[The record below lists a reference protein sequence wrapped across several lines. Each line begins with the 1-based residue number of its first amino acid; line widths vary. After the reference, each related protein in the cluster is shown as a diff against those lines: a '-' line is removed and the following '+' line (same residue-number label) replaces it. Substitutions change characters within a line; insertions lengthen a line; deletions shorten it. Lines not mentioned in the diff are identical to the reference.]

1 MLQKMKISRRL
12 TILISVLAL
21 FIALAGI
28 AGNRGI
34 KQVYN
39 NQFIITSQQVPAM
52 NYLRAA
58 NIDLYQT
65 LQSLLLLTQHPVD
78 SENFTE
84 QVGSYNKN
92 IGQIEE
98 RIQGY
103 IDLTPG
109 SNDDEMVQLFSE
121 EFIQWKELTAH
132 LIKVKEDGGAVNE
145 LLAQVTEAFDVV
157 EEHLDIIA
165 DGSME
170 KINAKTKISLNN
182 YRKTNGTLIILVLA
196 TIIMAIV
203 FGLKISRSITVPLL
217 KIVEY
222 AKIVKSGNL
231 SHKLD
236 IDSED
241 EIGSLCRSIQS
252 MVQALNIK
260 VTLAEKIAT
269 GDLSSNVI
277 LASEEDILGKSLNK
291 MVEDLNNTISNI
303 QRNASE
309 VSYKADLFSESS
321 LSLSDGSSKQ
331 AAALEEISALMTEVA
346 DETDKNITSAD
357 AVNRVTAFAKKA
369 VSDGNLNMEM
379 MVEAM
384 NEITQS
390 SDQIS
395 KVIKVIEDIAFQTN
409 LLALNAAVEAARAGQ
424 YGKGFAVVADEVRT
438 LANRSSKAAKET
450 AELLQ
455 LSAERVGNGT
465 AISGKTAESFKEI
478 DSKIQEII
486 TLVSNIVVSSK
497 SQGDGIQQVSQGL
510 SEIEKVTMST
520 AANAEETA
528 AASQDLTQFS
538 HELQRLTAS
547 FILQDINT

>member
-145 LLAQVTEAFDVV
+145 LMAQVTEAFDVV

>member
-65 LQSLLLLTQHPVD
+65 LQSLLLLTQHPVK

-145 LLAQVTEAFDVV
+145 LMAQVTEAFDVV